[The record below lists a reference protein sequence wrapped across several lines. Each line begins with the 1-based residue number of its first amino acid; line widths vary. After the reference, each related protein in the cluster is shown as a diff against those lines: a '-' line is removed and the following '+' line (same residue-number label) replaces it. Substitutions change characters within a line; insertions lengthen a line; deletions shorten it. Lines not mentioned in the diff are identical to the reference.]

1 MYLTKKKKQ
10 LVSRIYKKLSKVIS
24 KITNNQIL
32 KRAKLE
38 QTPHIEDIWAT
49 NMNNEKILNVLM
61 HEGNVS

>member
-1 MYLTKKKKQ
+1 M
-10 LVSRIYKKLSKVIS
+10 SRIYKELSKVIS

>member
-1 MYLTKKKKQ
+1 MYLTKKTI
-10 LVSRIYKKLSKVIS
+10 LVSRIYKELSKVIS

-49 NMNNEKILNVLM
+49 NMNNEKILNILM